1 MTIKLNKLSNGFQ
14 VITEKIPGIK
24 TVSVGVWIK
33 VGGRHETNNQTG
45 LAHFLEHMAFKGTE
59 KRTAVDIVNQ
69 IENVGGYMNAYTSRE
84 VTNYYMRVLPEN
96 TELAIEILHDILL
109 NSIFDEKEID
119 LERNVILQE
128 IGQYLDTPDEII
140 FDWLQEISYPNQSVG
155 RSILGYEKL
164 VKSYCRDDL
173 LNFTKK
179 HYIPNKMILCAAGD
193 VSHQKILDLSEK
205 LFGNMKNS
213 IPDFANKC
221 DFVGG
226 SLFKKKNL
234 EQTHLAMSFETSGL
248 KSEDIY
254 ANQIFSIILGGG
266 MSSRLF
272 QEVREKRGLCYSI
285 YSSIDALSDSGTLT
299 IYAGTNKEKISE
311 LSSIIIKEIKKV
323 SNKIDQKELERSK
336 AQIKAGILMGMESTP
351 SRCERLSRSLITWN
365 KIKTLDEIIK
375 KIDKVNLDDLRK
387 VGENMCLSD
396 NFSLVVYGQI
406 GKDLDFNCLK
416 NSLKE

>member
-1 MTIKLNKLSNGFQ
+1 MTINLNKLSNGFQ

-33 VGGRHETNNQTG
+33 VGGRHETNNQNG

-59 KRTAVDIVNQ
+59 KRSAVDIVNQ

-84 VTNYYMRVLPEN
+84 VTNYYMRVLPED
-96 TELAIEILHDILL
+96 TKLAIEILHDILL
-109 NSIFDEKEID
+109 NSNFDKKEID

-140 FDWLQEISYPNQSVG
+140 FDWLQEISYPNQSIG
-155 RSILGYEKL
+155 RSILGSDKL

-173 LNFTKK
+173 INFTKK

-193 VSHQKILDLSEK
+193 VDHQQILDLAEK
-205 LFGNMKNS
+205 LFGNMES
-213 IPDFANKC
+213 SVLDFTQKC
-221 DFVGG
+221 NFVGG
-226 SLFKKKNL
+226 SLFKKKKL

-248 KSEDIY
+248 KSQDIY

-285 YSSIDALSDSGTLT
+285 YSSIDALSDTGTLT
-299 IYAGTNKEKISE
+299 IYAGTNKDKISD
-311 LSSIIIKEIKKV
+311 LSSIIIKEIKKL
-323 SNKIDQKELERSK
+323 SNEITQKELERSQ
-336 AQIKAGILMGMESTP
+336 AQIKAGILMSMESTP

-365 KIKTLDEIIK
+365 KIKPLDEIIK
-375 KIDKVNLDDLRK
+375 KIDKVNLDDLKK
-387 VGENMCLSD
+387 VGENICLSD
-396 NFSLVVYGQI
+396 NFSLIVYGQTE
-406 GKDLDFNCLK
+406 KDLDFDCLK
-416 NSLKE
+416 ICLKE

>member
-1 MTIKLNKLSNGFQ
+1 MTIRLNKLSNGFQ

-45 LAHFLEHMAFKGTE
+45 LAHFLEHMAFKGTK
-59 KRTAVDIVNQ
+59 KRSALDIVNQ

-84 VTNYYMRVLPEN
+84 VTNYYMRVLPED
-96 TELAIEILHDILL
+96 TKLAIEILHDILL
-109 NSIFDEKEID
+109 NSTFDRKEID

-140 FDWLQEISYPNQSVG
+140 FDWLQEISYPDQSVG
-155 RSILGYEKL
+155 RSILGYHDM
-164 VKSYCRDDL
+164 VKSYSRDDL
-173 LNFTKK
+173 LSFTKR

-193 VSHQKILDLSEK
+193 VSHQQILDLSEN

-213 IPDFANKC
+213 ASDLTQKC
-221 DFVGG
+221 NFVGG
-226 SLFKKKNL
+226 SLFKKKEL

-248 KSEDIY
+248 KSEDIF

-272 QEVREKRGLCYSI
+272 QEIREKRGLCYSI
-285 YSSIDALSDSGTLT
+285 YSSIDALSDAGTLT
-299 IYAGTNKEKISE
+299 IYAGSNKDKISD
-311 LSSIIIKEIKKV
+311 LSNIIIKEIKKI
-323 SNKIDQKELERSK
+323 SADINQKELERSK
-336 AQIKAGILMGMESTP
+336 AQIKAGMLMSMESTP

-365 KIKTLDEIIK
+365 KIISIEEIIK
-375 KIDKVNLDDLRK
+375 KIDKINLDDLRK
-387 VGENMCLSD
+387 VGENICSSN
-396 NFSLVVYGQI
+396 NFSLIVYGQI
-406 GKDLDFNCLK
+406 EKDLDFDKLK
-416 NSLKE
+416 NFLKE

>member
-1 MTIKLNKLSNGFQ
+1 VTINLNKLSNGFQ

-33 VGGRHETNNQTG
+33 VGGRHETNNQNG

-59 KRTAVDIVNQ
+59 KRSAVDIVNQ

-84 VTNYYMRVLPEN
+84 VTNYYMRVLPED
-96 TELAIEILHDILL
+96 TKLAIEILHDILL
-109 NSIFDEKEID
+109 NSNFDKKEID

-140 FDWLQEISYPNQSVG
+140 FDWLQEISYPNQSIG
-155 RSILGYEKL
+155 RSILGSDKL

-173 LNFTKK
+173 INFTKK

-193 VSHQKILDLSEK
+193 VDHQQILDLAEK
-205 LFGNMKNS
+205 LFGNMES
-213 IPDFANKC
+213 SVLDFTQKC
-221 DFVGG
+221 NFVGG
-226 SLFKKKNL
+226 SLFKKKKL

-248 KSEDIY
+248 KSQDIY

-285 YSSIDALSDSGTLT
+285 YSSIDALSDTGTLT
-299 IYAGTNKEKISE
+299 IYAGTNKDKISD
-311 LSSIIIKEIKKV
+311 LSSIIIKEIKKL
-323 SNKIDQKELERSK
+323 SNEITQKELERSK
-336 AQIKAGILMGMESTP
+336 AQIKAGILMSMESTP

-365 KIKTLDEIIK
+365 KIKPLDEIIK
-375 KIDKVNLDDLRK
+375 KIDKVNLDDLKK
-387 VGENMCLSD
+387 VGENICLSD
-396 NFSLVVYGQI
+396 NFSLIVYGQTE
-406 GKDLDFNCLK
+406 KDLDFDCLKNCLK
-416 NSLKE
+416 E